1 MSTIDCSIDT
11 AAYFAGIRAGL
22 KSLVPEFSQ
31 HVDAYEPP
39 VAVGGER

>member
-1 MSTIDCSIDT
+1 MD
-11 AAYFAGIRAGL
+11 FAGIRAGL

-31 HVDAYEPP
+31 HVDEYEPR